1 MPRIYVESYGCSAN
15 TADMEIAKG
24 MLSYE
29 GHSLTLT
36 LEQADVAIVFTCIVK
51 TPTERKV
58 IKKIKSIR
66 NKGVP
71 LIVAGCMPK
80 ALTRVVDEIAPNA
93 CMIGPDDLDKI
104 PTTVVDILQ
113 GKRSIHINGDSY
125 DRGCQPRYRVNPLIH
140 IAPIASGCL
149 GNCTYCIVKHA
160 RGKLHSFPHREIITG
175 VGQALNEGCREVWVT
190 AEDTAA
196 YNDDG
201 VRLPDL
207 VQMLCEFD
215 DDFRIRVGMMTPNQV
230 YPILEDLLEAYDNEK
245 VFKFLHLPVQSGNDE
260 ILQRMNR
267 RYTVKEFK
275 DLVSTFR
282 ERFPKISISTDI
294 ICGFPGET
302 DEQFND
308 SRNLIQNLRPDV
320 LNISRY
326 WERPGTEAEK
336 MNGKLHGRVT
346 KERSRRLTTL
356 WKQLAM
362 DVGSRW
368 VGWEG
373 DILLDEYG
381 KGISKVGR
389 NYAYKPVA
397 VVTDRSI
404 GEYLKVRVTGSGVGF
419 LTGVPT

>member
-175 VGQALNEGCREVWVT
+175 VGQALNEGCHEVWVT

-404 GEYLKVRVTGSGVGF
+404 GENLKVRVTGSGVGF

>member
-175 VGQALNEGCREVWVT
+175 VGEALNEGCREVWVT

>member
-404 GEYLKVRVTGSGVGF
+404 GENLKVRVTGSGVGF